1 MVGYDTKNKD
11 TLDPRYLC
19 PACLLVLHEPLQ
31 LSTCGHRQCQSCI
44 DIQKND
50 TINCPKCGVQAT
62 KRQLMIDRGF
72 KTEMQSLPIECILC
86 SWSGQLRDYQQHFT
100 LLHPHPICPHCNQSF
115 QSLQHFNQHHLQQC
129 PQRHQLSIDCLLKPF
144 GCHQQ
149 IARDEK
155 QQHYLSEQHQQAA
168 VTLVRQIIAQ
178 RQQQSDA
185 SISCLPQDIEDM
197 LDVLT
202 DTIETLM
209 KDEERLSR
217 DSLHMQL
224 RLQTLVEYAPQ
235 LKLSVQESQSHLD
248 AIKINFA
255 VLNQELRSLNDKVSN
270 SQYVSYDGTLIWKIT
285 GFQEKMNDA
294 RLERQTSLYSPA
306 FYSSLA
312 GYKMRLRLYLNG
324 DGNARQTHLSLFFV
338 LMRGAND
345 AVLKFPFTY
354 KVTFCLFD
362 QSGRGRH
369 VIDSFRPDVRSN
381 SFQRPRSEMN
391 IASGIPKF
399 LPLSA
404 LEGENNGYVVDDTV
418 FIKVLVDFGEMR
430 EELLPYAMSLNPG
443 VPTYIQQIM
452 IRQEAEQRVQEGS
465 TV

>member
-1 MVGYDTKNKD
+1 NTSMVGYDTKNKV
-11 TLDPRYLC
+11 TLDPRYIC
-19 PACLLVLHEPLQ
+19 PACLLVLDEPLQ
-31 LSTCGHRQCQSCI
+31 FNICGHRQCQSCT
-44 DIQKND
+44 DIRKTE
-50 TINCPKCGVQAT
+50 TIKCSKCGAHAAKQ
-62 KRQLMIDRGF
+62 QLMIDRGF

-86 SWSGQLRDYQQHFT
+86 SWSGLLRDYQQHFAQ
-100 LLHPHPICPHCNQSF
+100 LHPHPICPHCNQPF
-115 QSLQHFNQHHLQQC
+115 QSLQQFSQHHLQQC
-129 PQRHQLSIDCLLKPF
+129 QQRHQLSVDCILKPF

-149 IARDEK
+149 IIRDQK
-155 QQHYLSEQHQQAA
+155 QQHYLSHQHQQAA
-168 VTLVRQIIAQ
+168 LTLVQQIVAQ

-185 SISCLPQDIEDM
+185 SISCLPQDIDDI

-209 KDEERLSR
+209 KDEQRLSR
-217 DSLHMQL
+217 DSLCMQL
-224 RLQTLVEYAPQ
+224 QLQALVEYTSQ
-235 LKLSVQESQSHLD
+235 LKLSVQESQSHCG
-248 AIKINFA
+248 AIKLNFD
-255 VLNQELRSLNDKVSN
+255 VLNQDLQSLNDRIN
-270 SQYVSYDGTLIWKIT
+270 NRQYVSYDGTSIWKIT

-294 RLERQTSLYSPA
+294 RSERQTSIYSPP
-306 FYSSLA
+306 FYSSPA

-345 AVLKFPFTY
+345 AVLKFPFTF

-362 QSGRGRH
+362 QSGRGKH
-369 VIDSFRPDVRSN
+369 VIDSFRPDIRSN

-404 LEGENNGYVVDDTV
+404 VEGENNGYVVDDTV
-418 FIKVLVDFGEMR
+418 FIKVLVDFGEMGK
-430 EELLPYAMSLNPG
+430 ELLPYAMSLNPG

-452 IRQEAEQRVQEGS
+452 IRQEAERR
-465 TV
+465 